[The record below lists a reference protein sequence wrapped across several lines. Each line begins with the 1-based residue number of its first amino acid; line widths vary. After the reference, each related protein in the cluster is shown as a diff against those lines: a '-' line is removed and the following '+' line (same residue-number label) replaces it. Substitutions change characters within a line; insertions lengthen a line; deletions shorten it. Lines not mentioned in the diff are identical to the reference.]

1 MKKIEL
7 TAPAGNLE
15 KLKVAVE
22 SGADTVFLGG
32 RVLNLKAGTENF
44 SDEELKKAVD
54 YVHSMN
60 KKIHVTLNAVPH
72 NQDLVELP
80 EYVKFLETVGVDGVI
95 LSDMGVFQCVKEFTN
110 LPITV
115 NTHSSNTNWYAVK
128 MWKDLGAD
136 KVVLDRD
143 ITLAGIAET
152 RAKVPDIKLEVSV
165 HGPINMAIS
174 GRPLLSNYMTAKDL
188 DEDYTREDISVVEE
202 TRPGEIMPIYQ
213 DIYGT
218 YIFSARDLCTLELIE
233 SILSLGIDSI
243 KIDGG
248 MKSKEY
254 LQTVV
259 SVYKEVLENYAT
271 GNFVYNEEWMER
283 LKTTTDSPFITWFLN

>member
-7 TAPAGNLE
+7 TAPAGNME
-15 KLKVAVE
+15 KLKVAIE

-32 RVLNLKAGTENF
+32 RILNLKAGTENF
-44 SDEELKKAVD
+44 SDMELEKAVE
-54 YVHSMN
+54 YVHSFN
-60 KKIHVTLNAVPH
+60 KKVHITLNAVPH
-72 NQDLVELP
+72 NQDLNELP
-80 EYVKFLETVGVDGVI
+80 EYIKYLEKIKVDGII
-95 LSDMGVFQCVKEFTN
+95 LSDMGVFQCVKEFSN
-110 LPITV
+110 IPITV

-136 KVVLDRD
+136 RVVLDRD

-152 RAKVPDIKLEVSV
+152 RAKVPEIKLEVSV

-174 GRPLLSNYMTAKDL
+174 GRPLLSNYIKAKGL
-188 DEDYTREDISVVEE
+188 DENHKREDITVVEE

-213 DIYGT
+213 DEYGT

-233 SILSLGIDSI
+233 SILSLGVDSI

-254 LQTVV
+254 LKTVI
-259 SVYKEVLENYAT
+259 SVYKEVLENYAS
-271 GNFVYNEEWMER
+271 GNFSYNEEWMER